1 MTKLIRKIEGPKN
14 LNEKGRFR
22 MFESERIKKEETKPV
37 KKLETVR
44 KEYSL
49 NQPLYSNISR
59 TSDVKVVRLRPDLYD
74 K

>member
-1 MTKLIRKIEGPKN
+1 
-14 LNEKGRFR
+14 
-22 MFESERIKKEETKPV
+22 MFESERIKKEEAKPV
-37 KKLETVR
+37 KKLEAVR

-49 NQPLYSNISR
+49 NQPLYSNIAR